1 MESFL
6 VSRRW
11 QTGKATHKGT
21 RKNKNEDS
29 YLHRHAIDSEGNE
42 IAMFAVADGM
52 GGYEVGDTASK
63 LAISF
68 FQRWWDKR
76 IIKLLKKRDIMER
89 IAREGVST
97 MKQINTSIKAT
108 SLHTGK
114 KMGTT
119 LSLLIMFKGQYVVL
133 HVGDSRIYQM
143 RGWNYGLQQYFHHT
157 NQEDLTSLLQ
167 EQSTEILESNPEL
180 VKLTEDHSWVE
191 RQVKDGILTDEDAR
205 NHPKRNVLTQCLGI
219 EDEINPQIKIGQYQS
234 SDMFLVCSDGFHSL
248 YSNEEILTMLINL
261 EKEYTN
267 LQMMCEYLINFC
279 NFSNAE
285 DNITLM
291 LIRNLYVEKTETKG
305 KRNLLSIL
313 GMK

>member
-1 MESFL
+1 MSKK
-6 VSRRW
+6 W
-11 QTGKATHKGT
+11 QTGKASHQGT
-21 RKNKNEDS
+21 RKNTNEDS
-29 YLHRHAIDSEGNE
+29 YLHRQAEDSEGNE

-68 FQRWWDKR
+68 FEKWWDKR
-76 IIKLLKKRDIMER
+76 ILKLLKKRDIMER
-89 IAREGVST
+89 IAREGAST
-97 MKQINTSIKAT
+97 MKQINASIKAT
-108 SLHTGK
+108 SLHTRK

-119 LSLLIMFKGQYVVL
+119 LSLLIMYKGKYVVI

-143 RGWNYGLQQYFHHT
+143 RGWNYGLQQYFH
-157 NQEDLTSLLQ
+157 QADQQDLASILQ

-191 RQVKDGILTDEDAR
+191 RQVTDGILSEEDAR

-219 EDEINPQIKIGQYQS
+219 EDEVNPQIQIGDYQS

-248 YSNEEILTMLINL
+248 FSNEEILTMLINL

-279 NFSNAE
+279 NFSKAE

-291 LIRNLYVEKTETKG
+291 LIRNLYVENPETKG
-305 KRNLLSIL
+305 KHKLLSLL